1 MSMVKMVAIEPCD
14 SHHPG
19 EEFEVPERQASQYE
33 TKGLAKRAAG
43 HANKM
48 ATPVENKASPSPAA
62 GGAAQPSAS
71 PAAPASP
78 RKTVT
83 ASTRGGTAP
92 RKRAGLSR

>member
-14 SHHPG
+14 SYHPG
-19 EEFEVPERQASQYE
+19 DEFEVPERQANQYE

-62 GGAAQPSAS
+62 GRAAQPSAS

-78 RKTVT
+78 RKIAT
-83 ASTRGGTAP
+83 ASTRGATTP
-92 RKRAGLSR
+92 RKRVGSSR